1 MDGGPLI
8 DELPCCI
15 AAILDHALEL
25 IVVDACNNK
34 QCRACMI
41 PDQVW
46 LVEVAHDVI
55 QRPDRFGSAPGNE
68 YLPDLVVVIADPDFI
83 AASIGIS
90 DDGQQLI
97 LIKGDQRIIYLFRFF
112 LVALMEFLL
121 IHLLNILNPAEPL
134 SLL

>member
-1 MDGGPLI
+1 MDGGLLI

-15 AAILDHALEL
+15 AAILDHTFEL
-25 IVVDACNNK
+25 IIVDACDSK

-46 LVEVAHDVI
+46 LPEVAHDVV
-55 QRPDRFGSAPGNE
+55 QWPDGSGGTPGNE

-83 AASIGIS
+83 AASFGIA
-90 DDGQQLI
+90 DDVQQLI
-97 LIKGDQRIIYLFRFF
+97 LIKLDQRIIYLFRFF

-121 IHLLNILNPAEPL
+121 IHWPMLVMVTR
-134 SLL
+134 